1 MDTRL
6 LVTGFGPFPGV
17 RINPTARLMAR
28 VVARL
33 ARAPGIMASGGRLT
47 VTYAA
52 ARAELREL
60 TDRRRPGAILLLGL
74 AARARWVRVERF
86 ARLNDSPLHPDAEG
100 KGGGADGGVGGGGI
114 AGTRAVGTGAQPLKA
129 TAALEPALAAF
140 RRAGLRARLSPS
152 AGRYL
157 CNAVYAEALGAAA
170 GRPVLF
176 IHVPWPRAHAGPAPR
191 GRVKPWRPA
200 QAALERAL
208 TQVARGLAVAA
219 RRFEMARR
227 PLA

>member
-1 MDTRL
+1 MDTRI

-17 RINPTARLMAR
+17 KINPTARLMAR

-33 ARAPGIMASGGRLT
+33 ARAPGLQASGGRLT

-52 ARAELREL
+52 ARAELRDL
-60 TDRRRPGAILLLGL
+60 TRRRRPDAILLLGL

-86 ARLNDSPLHPDAEG
+86 ARLNDSPLHPDAVG
-100 KGGGADGGVGGGGI
+100 RGGGAE
-114 AGTRAVGTGAQPLKA
+114 ARAVGDGLLPLKA
-129 TAALEPALAAF
+129 TAALEPALAAL

-191 GRVKPWRPA
+191 RRIKPWRPSPV
-200 QAALERAL
+200 ALERAL
-208 TQVARGLAVAA
+208 TQVARGLAIAA

-227 PLA
+227 SLA